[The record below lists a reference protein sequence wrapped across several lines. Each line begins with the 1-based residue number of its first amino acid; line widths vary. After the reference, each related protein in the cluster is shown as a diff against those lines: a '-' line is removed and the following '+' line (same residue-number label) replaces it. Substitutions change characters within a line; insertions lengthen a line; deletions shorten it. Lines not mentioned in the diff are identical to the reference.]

1 MWQRGCK
8 NQNLIVK
15 TIRAQIH
22 PETKTLFWLLF
33 AGSRGSDNRI
43 RIMSVLR
50 KRPRNTNQLSN
61 ELDMD
66 YKGIQH
72 HLQILKEN
80 NLVTQVDN
88 KYASPFF
95 VSAFFEANEVV
106 FDEIVIK
113 LEKRSELDNIL
124 QNYI

>member
-1 MWQRGCK
+1 MWQWGCK
-8 NQNLIVK
+8 NQHLIVR
-15 TIRAQIH
+15 TIKAQIH

-33 AGSRGSDNRI
+33 VGSRGSDNRI
-43 RIMSVLR
+43 RIMSALR
-50 KRPRNTNQLSN
+50 KRPRNTNQLSM

-72 HLQILKEN
+72 LLKTLEEN

-113 LEKRSELDNIL
+113 LEKSSNQVWLKS
-124 QNYI
+124 Q

>member
-1 MWQRGCK
+1 MWQWSCK

-15 TIRAQIH
+15 TIKAQIH

-43 RIMSVLR
+43 KIISALR
-50 KRPRNTNQLSN
+50 KRTRNTNQLST

-72 HLQILKEN
+72 HLKILKEN
-80 NLVTQVDN
+80 NLVTQVGN
-88 KYASPFF
+88 KYASTFF
-95 VSAFFEANEVV
+95 VSAFFEAYEAV

-113 LEKRSELDNIL
+113 LEKNSNQVWLKS
-124 QNYI
+124 Q